1 MNENKHKNNEEKK
14 VREKKEYPFIKD
26 DGVDL
31 SADSES

>member
-1 MNENKHKNNEEKK
+1 MNDNNEEKK
-14 VREKKEYPFIKD
+14 VREKEEYPFIKD